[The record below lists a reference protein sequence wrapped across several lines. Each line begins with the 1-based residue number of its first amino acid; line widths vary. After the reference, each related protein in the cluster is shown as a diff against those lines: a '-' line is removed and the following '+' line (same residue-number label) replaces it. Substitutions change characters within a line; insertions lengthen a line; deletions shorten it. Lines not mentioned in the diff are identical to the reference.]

1 MVKQWQDMQYAGRYS
16 QSVYEDSL
24 PDFVKLA
31 EAYRLPGYRV
41 EKLAEV
47 LPTMREAQA
56 HEGPVLIEFVVE
68 QHDMVYPMVPAGADL
83 DAMIRRPHPRFENM
97 DF

>member
-1 MVKQWQDMQYAGRYS
+1 MVRQWQQLFYEARYGETPIYS
-16 QSVYEDSL
+16 
-24 PDFVKLA
+24 PDYVKLA